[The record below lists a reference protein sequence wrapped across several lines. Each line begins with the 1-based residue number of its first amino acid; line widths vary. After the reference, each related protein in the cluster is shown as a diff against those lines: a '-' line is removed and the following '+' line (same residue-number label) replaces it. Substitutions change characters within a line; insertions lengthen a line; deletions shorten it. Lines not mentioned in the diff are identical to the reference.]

1 MVGAGDSLM
10 GAIVLALSGGAS
22 FKQAVRAGTA
32 AAAVTTPAT
41 QLCDSALARK
51 LVAEVRVMD
60 LD

>member
-1 MVGAGDSLM
+1 M
-10 GAIVLALSGGAS
+10 GSIRAAR
-22 FKQAVRAGTA
+22 RAGRNDA

-41 QLCDSALARK
+41 QLCDGALARK